1 MLNLTIA
8 NTCKAN
14 QTQQVQKLRIWLW
27 NNFLVD
33 CRLSDCANI
42 NVNTTTGAG
51 KGTELTNPQNGGN
64 IWRRYKIACFTVNR
78 PRSRKGLSWSSFPDS
93 GTVKC
98 SNLPNLSALSR
109 DAWPA
114 TSLLTLCSIFYNRTE
129 IHCNA
134 TPRQIRSIVVEA
146 HFRDADNNQHRSF
159 QGWETLPLIEDSF
172 VRVFRVKVQA
182 AAVDNPEG
190 FLLANWFLFPP
201 SRKTHHIN
209 ISSGWEYKLHFDL
222 RRTGNSISLLSFK
235 DCLDIDNLRS
245 LGWCTIQITDTWN
258 IEVNFGFY
266 IFKAGKVVSWSTFPL
281 IEKRVT
287 VSAGARRVGQTSFS

>member
-1 MLNLTIA
+1 MKLFFGWLSA
-8 NTCKAN
+8 VWLCKYKCKHYN
-14 QTQQVQKLRIWLW
+14 RRRQRHRI
-27 NNFLVD
+27 NKSPK
-33 CRLSDCANI
+33 R
-42 NVNTTTGAG
+42 
-51 KGTELTNPQNGGN
+51 K
-64 IWRRYKIACFTVNR
+64 RYKIACFTVNR
-78 PRSRKGLSWSSFPDS
+78 PRSGKGLSWSSFPDS

-222 RRTGNSISLLSFK
+222 RKTDNSISLLSFK

-245 LGWCTIQITDTWN
+245 LGWCTIQIADTWN